1 MLNAVF
7 VADPSLA
14 HKLYELTVHI
24 FGCPAALF
32 PVQNELGSY
41 TVIEGDGDFRPCK
54 DFLSISA
61 GLPLIIEFRWLFDIK
76 SGVFLAVTPF
86 G

>member
-14 HKLYELTVHI
+14 NKLYELTVHI

-32 PVQNELGSY
+32 PVENELGSY
-41 TVIEGDGDFRPCK
+41 AVIEGGGDFRSRK
-54 DFLSISA
+54 DLLSITA
-61 GLPLIIEFRWLFDIK
+61 WMPLIIEFRWRFDIK
-76 SGVFLAVTPF
+76 SGVLLAVTPF